1 MSRMFV
7 VRYVA
12 LTALVIWLGGS
23 VLLLAGAMVGDISA
37 RFHLVAASCGAIIF
51 VSLFI
56 MKFIGPPPHSFVLRA
71 GLAFAMVVMALYFG
85 LLQRSP
91 LPAQAVNVA
100 LGLAL
105 LTWYARE

>member
-1 MSRMFV
+1 M

-12 LTALVIWLGGS
+12 LAALVVCLGGS
-23 VLLLAGAMVGDISA
+23 VLMLAGTMVGDLSS
-37 RFHLVAASCGAIIF
+37 RFQLIAAACGAIIF
-51 VSLFI
+51 ISLFI

-71 GLAFAMVVMALYFG
+71 ALAFAMTAMALYVG
-85 LLQRSP
+85 VLQRGSIS
-91 LPAQAVNVA
+91 VMVFNVA